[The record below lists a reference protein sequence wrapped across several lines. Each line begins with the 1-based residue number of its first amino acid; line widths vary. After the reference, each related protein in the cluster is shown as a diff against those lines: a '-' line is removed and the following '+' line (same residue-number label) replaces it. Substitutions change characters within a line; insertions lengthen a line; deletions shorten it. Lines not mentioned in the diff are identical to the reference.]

1 MIPIGETVLEMVDVL
16 LNYNQLSKE
25 NNMREV
31 VIVSACR
38 TAIGKFGGTLSALSD
53 IDFGPIPIRE
63 AIKRAGLT
71 GDQIDEVIYASG
83 YRTGDLPINSARVVA
98 VKAGVP
104 IEKPQFTISKACAG
118 SIKAVTLAAQV
129 IKSGDAEI
137 IVAGGM
143 ESMSNA
149 TYMLKKAR
157 WGYRLGHGQLQD
169 QLILFDPLSGD
180 TMGETAENVAEKFQI
195 SREDQDAFGLRSQQ
209 LAEKAIKEG
218 KFKEQIV
225 PVEIPQK
232 KGDTQIFDTDEHPRF
247 GTTLESLA
255 KLKPAFRKGGTV
267 TAGNSSGMNDGAS
280 ALVVMS
286 REKADV
292 LGLEPLATIVS
303 YASAG
308 VEPSLMGIGPI
319 PATRMAL
326 EKAGLTI
333 DQIDLI
339 ELNEAFA
346 SQSLACIRELGMDM
360 EKVNIHGGAIA
371 LGHPVSGSGGV
382 IVTKLLYAMKERN
395 ARYGLATLCIGG
407 GQGLALIV
415 ERK

>member
-1 MIPIGETVLEMVDVL
+1 
-16 LNYNQLSKE
+16 
-25 NNMREV
+25 MREV
-31 VIVSACR
+31 VIASACR
-38 TAIGKFGGTLSALSD
+38 TAIGGFGGALAPLSD
-53 IDFGPIPIRE
+53 IDFGPIPIKE
-63 AIKRAGLT
+63 VIKRAGLT

-98 VKAGVP
+98 VKAGIP
-104 IEKPQFTISKACAG
+104 QEKPQFTISKACAG

-129 IKSGDAEI
+129 IKSGDVDTV
-137 IVAGGM
+137 VAGGM

-149 TYMLKKAR
+149 TFMLKKAR

-169 QLILFDPLSGD
+169 QLILFDPLSGN
-180 TMGETAENVAEKFQI
+180 TMGETAENVAEKYNV

-209 LAEKAIKEG
+209 LAETAIKAG

-225 PVEIPQK
+225 PVEIPQR
-232 KGDTQIFDTDEHPRF
+232 KGDPKIFDTDEHPRF
-247 GTTLESLA
+247 GTTIEALQ

-267 TAGNSSGMNDGAS
+267 TAGSSSGMNDGAS
-280 ALVVMS
+280 ALVVMAKD
-286 REKADV
+286 KADQ
-292 LGLEPLATIVS
+292 LGIKPMASIVS
-303 YASAG
+303 YASVG
-308 VEPSLMGIGPI
+308 VDPAYMGIGPI

-333 DQIDLI
+333 KDIDLV

-346 SQSLACIRELGMDM
+346 SQALACIRELDMDM
-360 EKVNIHGGAIA
+360 EKVNINGGAIA
-371 LGHPVSGSGGV
+371 LGHPVSASGGA
-382 IVTKLLYAMKERN
+382 ILTKLLYGMAEKG

-407 GQGLALIV
+407 GQGMALIV

>member
-1 MIPIGETVLEMVDVL
+1 ME
-16 LNYNQLSKE
+16 
-25 NNMREV
+25 EV
-31 VIVSACR
+31 VIASAVR
-38 TAIGKFGGTLSALSD
+38 TAIGKFGGTLAALSD

-63 AIKRAGLT
+63 AISRAGLT

-98 VKAGVP
+98 VKAGIP
-104 IEKPQFTISKACAG
+104 IERPQFTISKACAG
-118 SIKAVTLAAQV
+118 SVKTVTLAAQV

-137 IVAGGM
+137 MVAGGM

-169 QLILFDPLSGD
+169 QLILFDPLSGN
-180 TMGETAENVAEKFQI
+180 TMGETAENVAEKYQV
-195 SREDQDAFGLRSQQ
+195 SREDQDEFGFRSQQ
-209 LAEKAIKEG
+209 LAEAAIKGG

-225 PVEIPQK
+225 PVEIPQR
-232 KGDTQIFDTDEHPRF
+232 KGAPIIFDTDEHPRF
-247 GTTLESLA
+247 GTTMESLA
-255 KLKPAFRKGGTV
+255 KLKPAFKKDGTV
-267 TAGNSSGMNDGAS
+267 TAGNASGMNDGAS
-280 ALVVMS
+280 AMVVMS
-286 REKADV
+286 RKKADE
-292 LGLEPLATIVS
+292 LGIKPMATIVA

-308 VEPSLMGIGPI
+308 VDPAYMGIGPI

-326 EKAGLTI
+326 EKAGMTI

-346 SQSLACIRELGMDM
+346 SQSLACIRELGMDIN
-360 EKVNIHGGAIA
+360 KVNVNGGAIA
-371 LGHPVSGSGGV
+371 LGHPVSASGGAL
-382 IVTKLLYAMKERN
+382 ITKLLYEMRDRDV
-395 ARYGLATLCIGG
+395 RYGLVTLCIGG
-407 GQGLALIV
+407 GQGMALIV